1 MKNSENL
8 PLVRFRTI
16 AFWEGVSAVILFF
29 IAMPIKYLL
38 DYPLVVKYVGW
49 AHGILFLLYMLS
61 LAQVTITYKW
71 SFIKVA
77 MGFVASLVP
86 FGTFVFD
93 KKVLKE
99 ESVKLT
105 ETNR

>member
-8 PLVRFRTI
+8 PLARFRTI
-16 AFWEGVSAVILFF
+16 AFWEGISAIVLFF

-49 AHGILFLLYMLS
+49 AHGILFVLYILS
-61 LAQVTITYKW
+61 LAQVTFTNKW
-71 SFIKVA
+71 SLYRVGLAFL
-77 MGFVASLVP
+77 ASLVP

-99 ESVKLT
+99 ETANSV
-105 ETNR
+105 EIDN